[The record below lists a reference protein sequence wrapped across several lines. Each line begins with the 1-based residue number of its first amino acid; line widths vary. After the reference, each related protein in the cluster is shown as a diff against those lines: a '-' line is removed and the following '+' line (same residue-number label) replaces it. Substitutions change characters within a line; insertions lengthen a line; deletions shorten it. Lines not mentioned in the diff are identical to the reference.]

1 VQTAHVPQ
9 AVLRVIFPVLEL
21 ELELELDKD
30 ANEEILVLVVA
41 KGDDH
46 LDLTR
51 MLDLEPDL
59 DVLAAATLD
68 LALPL
73 DLGVA
78 AKDDADTNAA
88 FFDADLGGRP
98 LFRLTGVGATFGW
111 MFSFNEAS
119 AAACLASLEWR
130 ASGSSG
136 MNLR

>member
-1 VQTAHVPQ
+1 MQTAHVPQ
-9 AVLRVIFPVLEL
+9 AVLRVIFPL
-21 ELELELDKD
+21 LELELDND
-30 ANEEILVLVVA
+30 ANEEILVLEME
-41 KGDDH
+41 KGDDD

-59 DVLAAATLD
+59 GVVEVANLD

-98 LFRLTGVGATFGW
+98 LFRLTGVGATFGC
-111 MFSFNEAS
+111 MFSFKEAL
-119 AAACLASLEWR
+119 AAAAVCLASLEES
-130 ASGSSG
+130 ALGSSG